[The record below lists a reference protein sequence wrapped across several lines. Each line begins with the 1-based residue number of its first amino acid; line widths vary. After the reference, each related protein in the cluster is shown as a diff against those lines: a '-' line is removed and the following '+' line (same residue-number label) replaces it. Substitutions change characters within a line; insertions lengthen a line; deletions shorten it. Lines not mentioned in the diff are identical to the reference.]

1 MRRQG
6 AHSVAERAARQRLS
20 GDALIPCE
28 AEIPAECK
36 NSADWMGRCSS
47 IVGHVT
53 SVTMYQRGVNTHWR
67 RVHRGVKFPAA
78 VELDLPRP

>member
-67 RVHRGVKFPAA
+67 RVHSGVKFPAA